1 MSKQILPLGYLS
13 KIMITAMSC
22 LMLFSCSIGE
32 TDYEKQ
38 VKIDDQ
44 ILYKYMADNNLQAQ
58 KHTEGFYYQVITANP
73 TGAALKK
80 NDVVSFYYTIT
91 NLNQQTLTLHNS
103 FVAATPIET
112 NELPGQKPAQFKL
125 LTYSIIPEGLDYAVS
140 MMRVGE
146 KYRFYIPSYLAYGS
160 YSTSDFSANS
170 NFIIDIRIVDAKTE
184 SEIDDIQIDS
194 IENYVNSKYAAFEKG
209 KYASGLYFVDS
220 IPGTGR
226 KPIGIDY
233 VAIDFSRKYMN
244 DNVIKTGQNVSFF
257 LGQGQAVLG
266 LEEGIK
272 LMKEG
277 GTSVLLMPSKLAFKQ
292 SVCVIPQKARAK
304 LLNDRIISTDVLPYS
319 ILKYVV
325 KLKAVN

>member
-1 MSKQILPLGYLS
+1 MSKQNLPLGYLS
-13 KIMITAMSC
+13 KIMLTAVSC

-112 NELPGQKPAQFKL
+112 NELPGKKPAQFKL

-160 YSTSDFSANS
+160 YNTSDFSANS

-184 SEIDDIQIDS
+184 TEIDDIQRDS
-194 IENYVNSKYAAFEKG
+194 IENYVSAKYATFE

-226 KPIGIDY
+226 RPNTVDY
-233 VAIDFSRKYMN
+233 VSIDFSRKYMD
-244 DNVIKTGQNVSFF
+244 DNVIKVTNSVSFF
-257 LGQGQAVLG
+257 LGQGQAVQG

-277 GTSVLLMPSKLAFKQ
+277 GTSVLIMPSKLAFKQ
-292 SVCVIPQKARAK
+292 SLCVIPQKTRAR
-304 LLNDRIISTDVLPYS
+304 LLNDRIITADVLPYS
-319 ILKYVV
+319 IVKYVV
-325 KLKAVN
+325 KLKASN

>member
-1 MSKQILPLGYLS
+1 MSKQNLPLGYLS
-13 KIMITAMSC
+13 KIMLTAMSC

-32 TDYEKQ
+32 TDYERQ

-44 ILYKYMADNNLQAQ
+44 ILYKYMADNNIQAQ
-58 KHTEGFYYQVITANP
+58 KHSEGFYYQVLTANSA
-73 TGAALKK
+73 GAALKK

-91 NLNQQTLTLHNS
+91 NLNPSSMALQNS

-112 NELPGQKPAQFKL
+112 NELPGTKPAQFKL

-184 SEIDDIQIDS
+184 TEIDDIQRDS
-194 IENYVNSKYAAFEKG
+194 IENYVSTKYAAFE

-226 KPIGIDY
+226 RPNTVDY
-233 VAIDFSRKYMN
+233 VSIDFTRKYMD
-244 DNVIKTGQNVSFF
+244 DNVIKVTNGVSFF
-257 LGQGQAVLG
+257 LGQGQAVQG

-277 GTSVLLMPSKLAFKQ
+277 GTSVLIMPSKLAFKQ
-292 SVCVIPQKARAK
+292 SLCVIPQKTRAK
-304 LLNDRIISTDVLPYS
+304 LLTDRIISVDVLPYS
-319 ILKYVV
+319 IIKYVV
-325 KLKAVN
+325 KLKSSN

>member
-1 MSKQILPLGYLS
+1 MSKLNLPLGYLT
-13 KIMITAMSC
+13 KIMLIAMSS

-32 TDYEKQ
+32 TDYERQ

-44 ILYKYMADNNLQAQ
+44 ILYKYMADNNIQAQ
-58 KHTEGFYYQVITANP
+58 KHSEGFYYQVITANSA
-73 TGAALKK
+73 GAALKK

-91 NLNQQTLTLHNS
+91 NLNPSSMALHNS

-112 NELPGQKPAQFKL
+112 NELPGTKPAQFKL

-160 YSTSDFSANS
+160 YSTTDFSANS

-184 SEIDDIQIDS
+184 TEIDDIQRDS
-194 IENYVNSKYAAFEKG
+194 IENYVSTKYAAFE

-220 IPGTGR
+220 IPGTGGR
-226 KPIGIDY
+226 PNSVDY
-233 VAIDFSRKYMN
+233 VSIDFTRKYMD
-244 DNVIKTGQNVSFF
+244 DNVIKVTNGVSFF
-257 LGQGQAVLG
+257 LGQGQAVQG

-277 GTSVLLMPSKLAFKQ
+277 GTSVLIMPSKLAFKQ
-292 SVCVIPQKARAK
+292 SLCVIPQKTRAK
-304 LLNDRIISTDVLPYS
+304 LLTDRIISVDILPYS
-319 ILKYVV
+319 IVKYVV
-325 KLKAVN
+325 KLKSSN

>member
-1 MSKQILPLGYLS
+1 MSKQNLPLGYLS
-13 KIMITAMSC
+13 KIMLTAMSC

-32 TDYEKQ
+32 TDYERQ

-44 ILYKYMADNNLQAQ
+44 ILYKYMADNNIQAQ
-58 KHTEGFYYQVITANP
+58 KHSEGFYYQVLTANSA
-73 TGAALKK
+73 GAALKK

-91 NLNQQTLTLHNS
+91 NLNPLSMALQNS

-112 NELPGQKPAQFKL
+112 NELPGTKPAQFKL

-160 YSTSDFSANS
+160 YSTSDFTANS

-184 SEIDDIQIDS
+184 TEIDDIQRDS
-194 IENYVNSKYAAFEKG
+194 IENYVSTKYTAFE

-226 KPIGIDY
+226 RPNTVDY
-233 VAIDFSRKYMN
+233 VSIDFTRKYMD
-244 DNVIKTGQNVSFF
+244 DNVIKVTNGVSFF
-257 LGQGQAVLG
+257 LGQGQAVQG

-277 GTSVLLMPSKLAFKQ
+277 GTSVLIMPSKLAFKQ
-292 SVCVIPQKARAK
+292 SLCVIPQKTRAK
-304 LLNDRIISTDVLPYS
+304 LLTDRIISVDVLPYS
-319 ILKYVV
+319 IIKYVV
-325 KLKAVN
+325 KLKSSN

>member
-1 MSKQILPLGYLS
+1 MSKQNLPLGYLS
-13 KIMITAMSC
+13 KIMLTAMSC

-32 TDYEKQ
+32 TDYERQ

-44 ILYKYMADNNLQAQ
+44 ILYKYMADNNIQAQ
-58 KHTEGFYYQVITANP
+58 KHSEGFYYQVLTANSA
-73 TGAALKK
+73 GAALKK

-91 NLNQQTLTLHNS
+91 NLNPSSMALQNS

-112 NELPGQKPAQFKL
+112 NELPGTKPAQFKL

-160 YSTSDFSANS
+160 YSTTDFSANS

-184 SEIDDIQIDS
+184 TEIDDIQRDS
-194 IENYVNSKYAAFEKG
+194 IENYVSTKYAAFE

-226 KPIGIDY
+226 RPNSVDY
-233 VAIDFSRKYMN
+233 VSIDFTRKYMD
-244 DNVIKTGQNVSFF
+244 DNVIKVTNGVSFF
-257 LGQGQAVLG
+257 LGQGQAVQG

-277 GTSVLLMPSKLAFKQ
+277 GTSVLIMPSKLAFKQ
-292 SVCVIPQKARAK
+292 SLCVIPQKTRTK
-304 LLNDRIISTDVLPYS
+304 LLTDRIISVDILPYS
-319 ILKYVV
+319 IVKYVV
-325 KLKAVN
+325 KLKSSN

>member
-1 MSKQILPLGYLS
+1 MSKKNLPLGYLT
-13 KIMITAMSC
+13 KIMLTAVSC
-22 LMLFSCSIGE
+22 LMLFSCSIGDN
-32 TDYEKQ
+32 DYERQ

-44 ILYKYMADNNLQAQ
+44 ILYKYMADNNIQAQ
-58 KHTEGFYYQVITANP
+58 KHSEGFYYQVITANP
-73 TGAALKK
+73 SGAALKK

-91 NLNQQTLTLHNS
+91 NLNTSTLQPQ
-103 FVAATPIET
+103 ATPIET
-112 NELPGQKPAQFKL
+112 NELPGQKPALFKL
-125 LTYSIIPEGLDYAVS
+125 LTYSIIPEGLDNAVS

-184 SEIDDIQIDS
+184 TEMDDIQIDS
-194 IENYVNSKYAAFEKG
+194 IENYVNTKYATFE

-226 KPIGIDY
+226 KPIAIDY
-233 VAIDFSRKYMN
+233 VSIDFSRKYMD
-244 DNVIKTGQNVSFF
+244 DNIIKVEQNVSFF
-257 LGQGQAVLG
+257 LSQGKAVQG
-266 LEEGIK
+266 LEEGLM

-292 SVCVIPQKARAK
+292 SVCVIPQKARAN

-325 KLKAVN
+325 KLEAVN

>member
-1 MSKQILPLGYLS
+1 MSKLNLPLGYLT
-13 KIMITAMSC
+13 KIMLIAMSS

-32 TDYEKQ
+32 TDYERQ

-44 ILYKYMADNNLQAQ
+44 ILYKYMADNNIQAQ
-58 KHTEGFYYQVITANP
+58 KHSEGFYYQVLTANSA
-73 TGAALKK
+73 GAALKK

-91 NLNQQTLTLHNS
+91 NLNPLSMALQNS

-112 NELPGQKPAQFKL
+112 NELPGTKPAQFKL

-160 YSTSDFSANS
+160 YSTSDFTANS

-184 SEIDDIQIDS
+184 TEIDDIQRDS
-194 IENYVNSKYAAFEKG
+194 IENYVSTKYTAFE

-226 KPIGIDY
+226 RPNTVDY
-233 VAIDFSRKYMN
+233 VSIDFTRKYMD
-244 DNVIKTGQNVSFF
+244 DNVIKVTNGVSFF
-257 LGQGQAVLG
+257 LGQGQAVQG

-277 GTSVLLMPSKLAFKQ
+277 GTSVLIMPSKLAFKQ
-292 SVCVIPQKARAK
+292 SLCVIPQKTRAK
-304 LLNDRIISTDVLPYS
+304 LLTDRIISVDVLPYS
-319 ILKYVV
+319 IIKYVV
-325 KLKAVN
+325 KLKSSN